1 MLSKG
6 APIRAILIILFIV
19 SACGVAAAQ
28 DTSVRDSNYQACVDA
43 QIAADDET
51 SATEWFFSGCFSGLA
66 IASNADV
73 PEPPVSALVG
83 KDKAYVDRYV
93 ECYQLEVRTVRRR
106 WAMVGCCIG
115 FPIQI
120 FSNLR

>member
-28 DTSVRDSNYQACVDA
+28 DTSVRDTNYQACVDA
-43 QIAADDET
+43 RTAADDET
-51 SATEWFFSGCFSGLA
+51 SGTEWFFSGCFNGLA

-73 PEPPVSALVG
+73 PAPPESALVG

-93 ECYQLEVRTVRRR
+93 ECYQSEVRTIRQR

-115 FPIQI
+115 FPIRI
-120 FSNLR
+120 ISMLR